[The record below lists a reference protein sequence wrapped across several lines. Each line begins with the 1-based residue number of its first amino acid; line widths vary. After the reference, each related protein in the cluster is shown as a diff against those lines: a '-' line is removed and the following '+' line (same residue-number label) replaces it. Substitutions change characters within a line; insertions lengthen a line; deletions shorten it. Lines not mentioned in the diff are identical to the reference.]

1 MNRTLIYAFIAVL
14 SLGLYACSNSDE
26 PMAPQSSLK
35 SSDNNVSENSENI
48 AQLMA
53 SITLTKEIV
62 NEVFSATQNGIENGI
77 EESYYFA
84 DVLSED
90 ATAKSASRA
99 SSESQKSFLGREL
112 RSALRKTRSHSQID
126 ADLLQ
131 YGDYQIYWPYS
142 EDWDG
147 ETQPVITYVPKDEN
161 QLWNYGYKQ
170 TDNGIE
176 TVIVDEKYME
186 SNPVWIINKAD
197 FSYDE
202 LPNFNNGEY
211 VKNGISYCPR
221 KVVKKETS
229 NQTNS
234 TRASGLPVYTVYLG
248 KLMSEH
254 QYDKVWSGG
263 SEFAIRMGAIEHM
276 EITSEEQVDSKNA
289 RINYVRVCRSR
300 KDIKKKR
307 WAELTGCVLSSD
319 WQPNENN
326 AAFSIYEEDQGG
338 SKNYEASL
346 SVKILGKDI
355 GFSIKMPYGSHDDKI
370 YNQIYTRNFMFSTN
384 NTPGTIHSSGGVYW
398 TMPYKVGYTVL

>member
-1 MNRTLIYAFIAVL
+1 MIRILIYASIAAL
-14 SLGLYACSNSDE
+14 SLGLFSCNNEDE
-26 PMAPQSSLK
+26 LLTPPGLTEPLS
-35 SSDNNVSENSENI
+35 NNVSEDSENI

-53 SITLTKEIV
+53 SIPLTKEIV
-62 NEVFSATQNGIENGI
+62 NEVFSATQNGLENGI

-84 DVLSED
+84 DVLSESS
-90 ATAKSASRA
+90 AKSASRA
-99 SSESQKSFLGREL
+99 SNTSQKSILGREL
-112 RSALRKTRSHSQID
+112 RSALNKSRSGNQVD
-126 ADLLQ
+126 VDLLQ
-131 YGDYQIYWPYS
+131 SGDYQIYWPYS
-142 EDWDG
+142 ENWDG
-147 ETQPVITYVPKDEN
+147 KTQPVITFVPKDEN

-176 TVIVDEKYME
+176 TIIVDEEYME
-186 SNPVWIINKAD
+186 SNPVWIINQAD

-202 LPNFNNGEY
+202 LPNFNNNEFA
-211 VKNGISYCPR
+211 KNGISYCPR
-221 KVVKKETS
+221 KAIYAES
-229 NQTNS
+229 SHQTAS
-234 TRASGLPVYTVYLG
+234 TRATGLPVYTVYLG

-384 NTPGTIHSSGGVYW
+384 NSPGTIHSSGGVYW

>member
-1 MNRTLIYAFIAVL
+1 MSRTIIYAFIAVL
-14 SLGLYACSNSDE
+14 SLGLFACNSNDE
-26 PMAPQSSLK
+26 PLAPQNSNEYP
-35 SSDNNVSENSENI
+35 DCNESEDSEKI
-48 AQLMA
+48 AQLMT
-53 SITLTKEIV
+53 SIPLTKEIV
-62 NEVFSATQNGIENGI
+62 NEVFSATQKGIENGI

-84 DVLSED
+84 DVLSESD
-90 ATAKSASRA
+90 AKSASRA
-99 SSESQKSFLGREL
+99 SSTPQESVLGREL
-112 RSALRKTRSHSQID
+112 RSALNKSRSGDQVDI
-126 ADLLQ
+126 DLLQ
-131 YGDYQIYWPYS
+131 NGDYQIYWPYS

-147 ETQPVITYVPKDEN
+147 ETQPVITFVPKDEN

-176 TVIVDEKYME
+176 TIIVDEEYME

-202 LPNFNNGEY
+202 LPNFNNNEF

-221 KVVKKETS
+221 KATTTESS
-229 NQTNS
+229 NQTGS
-234 TRASGLPVYTVYLG
+234 TRAAGLPVYTVYLG
-248 KLMSEH
+248 KLMSDH

-276 EITSEEQVDSKNA
+276 EITSEEQVKSENA

-370 YNQIYTRNFMFSTN
+370 CNQIYTRNFMFSTN
-384 NTPGTIHSSGGVYW
+384 NSPGTIHSSGGVYW

>member
-1 MNRTLIYAFIAVL
+1 MNRTLIYASIAVL
-14 SLGLYACSNSDE
+14 SLGLYACNSSDE
-26 PMAPQSSLK
+26 PMVPQSSPQ
-35 SSDNNVSENSENI
+35 SSDNNVSEDSENI
-48 AQLMA
+48 ARLMA
-53 SITLTKEIV
+53 SIPLNKEIM
-62 NEVFSATQNGIENGI
+62 NEVFSATQNGLENGI

-84 DVLSED
+84 DVLSESS
-90 ATAKSASRA
+90 TKSASRA
-99 SSESQKSFLGREL
+99 SSTSLESVLGREL
-112 RSALRKTRSHSQID
+112 RSALNKSRSGDQVDI
-126 ADLLQ
+126 DLLQ
-131 YGDYQIYWPYS
+131 NGDYQIYWPYS

-147 ETQPVITYVPKDEN
+147 KTLPVITFVPKDEN

-176 TVIVDEKYME
+176 TIIVDEEYME

-202 LPNFNNGEY
+202 LPNFNNNEF
-211 VKNGISYCPR
+211 VKNGISYCSR
-221 KVVKKETS
+221 KATDAESS
-229 NQTNS
+229 NQTS
-234 TRASGLPVYTVYLG
+234 PTRSAGLPVYTVYLG
-248 KLMSEH
+248 KLMSDH
-254 QYDKVWSGG
+254 QYDKIWSGG

-276 EITSEEQVDSKNA
+276 EIISEEQVKSENA

-326 AAFSIYEEDQGG
+326 AAFSIYEEDEGG
-338 SKNYEASL
+338 SKDYEASL

-370 YNQIYTRNFMFSTN
+370 CNQIYTRNFMFSTN
-384 NTPGTIHSSGGVYW
+384 NSDGTIHSSGGVYW

>member
-1 MNRTLIYAFIAVL
+1 MSRTIIYAFIAVL
-14 SLGLYACSNSDE
+14 SLGLFACNSNDE
-26 PMAPQSSLK
+26 PLAPQNSNESP
-35 SSDNNVSENSENI
+35 DYNESEDSEKI
-48 AQLMA
+48 AQLMT
-53 SITLTKEIV
+53 SIPLTKEIV
-62 NEVFSATQNGIENGI
+62 NEVFSATQKGLENGI

-84 DVLSED
+84 DVLSD
-90 ATAKSASRA
+90 TPAKSASRA
-99 SSESQKSFLGREL
+99 SSESQESFLGCEL
-112 RSALRKTRSHSQID
+112 RSALSKTRSNSQID

-147 ETQPVITYVPKDEN
+147 ETQPVITFVPKDEN

-202 LPNFNNGEY
+202 LPNFNNGEF

-221 KVVKKETS
+221 KIITDETP
-229 NQTNS
+229 NQTLS
-234 TRASGLPVYTVYLG
+234 TRVSGLPVYTVYLG
-248 KLMSEH
+248 KLMSDH
-254 QYDKVWSGG
+254 QFDKVWSGG

-276 EITSEEQVDSKNA
+276 EITSEEQVKSENA

-307 WAELTGCVLSSD
+307 WVD
-319 WQPNENN
+319 
-326 AAFSIYEEDQGG
+326 
-338 SKNYEASL
+338 
-346 SVKILGKDI
+346 
-355 GFSIKMPYGSHDDKI
+355 
-370 YNQIYTRNFMFSTN
+370 
-384 NTPGTIHSSGGVYW
+384 
-398 TMPYKVGYTVL
+398 